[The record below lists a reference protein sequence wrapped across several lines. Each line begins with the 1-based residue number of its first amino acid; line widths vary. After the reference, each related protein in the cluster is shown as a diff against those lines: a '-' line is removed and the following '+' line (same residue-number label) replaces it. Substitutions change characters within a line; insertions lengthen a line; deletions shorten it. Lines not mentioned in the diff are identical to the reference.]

1 MLNYLTV
8 LVYTETII
16 HRSQEV
22 ASGGHLKNSPLAT
35 FTSVNNCYLFKKLT
49 KEVLK
54 FFKGRNKRHIRE
66 ELIPESLAVLGKK
79 ENLKTFF
86 LQ

>member
-1 MLNYLTV
+1 M
-8 LVYTETII
+8 
-16 HRSQEV
+16 SV
-22 ASGGHLKNSPLAT
+22 ASGRHLKNSPLAT
-35 FTSVNNCYLFKKLT
+35 STSVNNCYLFKKLT

-54 FFKGRNKRHIRE
+54 FFEGRNKRHIRE

>member
-1 MLNYLTV
+1 M
-8 LVYTETII
+8 
-16 HRSQEV
+16 SV

-35 FTSVNNCYLFKKLT
+35 STSVNNFYLFKKLT

-66 ELIPESLAVLGKK
+66 ELVPESLAVLGKK
-79 ENLKTFF
+79 ENLKTLF